1 MSSDGALMVCIALHI
16 RCTPTDVPTQA
27 NYSLQQATVSISFN
41 LLLFSYG
48 CLFPL
53 ADGMIVIWTP
63 TDRQQPS
70 FGRDPEEI
78 KYDKEFW
85 RAKTTIRCV
94 LYYMSVIF
102 SEFSNQ
108 SHDAR
113 NL

>member
-1 MSSDGALMVCIALHI
+1 
-16 RCTPTDVPTQA
+16 
-27 NYSLQQATVSISFN
+27 
-41 LLLFSYG
+41 
-48 CLFPL
+48 
-53 ADGMIVIWTP
+53 MIVIWSP

-94 LYYMSVIF
+94 LSDVSGIF
-102 SEFSNQ
+102 AKFLKQ
-108 SHDAR
+108 SYNAG